1 MKMQKSVYEI
11 RRSGVTICAS
21 TVPMLGYPS
30 ETISQ
35 MQKNG
40 LHLYMDGRRVKKPL
54 PVVDVIHIAHF
65 TMIDTCLS
73 RKVKICF
80 NQCLLHLVF
89 LNYV

>member
-11 RRSGVTICAS
+11 RRSGITLCES

-40 LHLYMDGRRVKKPL
+40 LCLYVDGRRIKKPL
-54 PVVDVIHIAHF
+54 PVVKEPETASGC
-65 TMIDTCLS
+65 TTTPS
-73 RKVKICF
+73 E
-80 NQCLLHLVF
+80 
-89 LNYV
+89 